1 MALAISARNGCSRA
15 SAQEMRRRGSM
26 ASSCSSKS
34 TPVSDSPGHHLDSS
48 SAGHTGKSVFQSCKA
63 VTPGHTSSLG
73 VPSMLQHSHNT
84 GYVMDRRVSEFTH
97 LYRNILKSSSISESP
112 GNRGRLVT
120 ISAKMV
126 PTAQMST
133 GKAYVLQPNK
143 ISGARYHKVT
153 TSCVKGRI
161 GGTNARANPKS
172 ASFSL
177 PSLETSMF

>member
-1 MALAISARNGCSRA
+1 M
-15 SAQEMRRRGSM
+15 
-26 ASSCSSKS
+26 
-34 TPVSDSPGHHLDSS
+34 
-48 SAGHTGKSVFQSCKA
+48 
-63 VTPGHTSSLG
+63 
-73 VPSMLQHSHNT
+73 
-84 GYVMDRRVSEFTH
+84 
-97 LYRNILKSSSISESP
+97 
-112 GNRGRLVT
+112 T

-126 PTAQMST
+126 PTAHVST

-161 GGTNARANPKS
+161 GGTNARASPKS